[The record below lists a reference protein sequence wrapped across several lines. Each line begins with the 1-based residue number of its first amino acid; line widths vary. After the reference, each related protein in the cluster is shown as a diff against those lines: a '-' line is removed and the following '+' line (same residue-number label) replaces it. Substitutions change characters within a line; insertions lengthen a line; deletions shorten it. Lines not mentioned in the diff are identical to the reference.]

1 MGDTTSPDEAR
12 GLLEH
17 AVDAALRVHGVDGTT
32 ARIAAG
38 RALTEMFQ
46 AMERGTEVR
55 ERRAWLWQVAQ
66 RRAQDLVRADGRFL
80 DLVKRVEQQVVQ
92 RPQSVSEQIVAAERD
107 EERTRVLRCL
117 FAMLGPDDARRAWE
131 AYRLL
136 GEGAR
141 VGTVAHEVGFA
152 NGSNLKKFLGDVSGG
167 VGELAVRVTRH
178 SKLVPGSSELL
189 VRLLEARVGVPEG
202 AFSAE
207 VARAADWADRH
218 PDPSNDNADM
228 VGRYLRNTWGKV
240 AGGRGRVGRLTRAQ
254 RRLVAAAAAYVL
266 LPDDVRP
273 DEGPGGFRDDYW
285 VLHAVRRAMGLKAMR
300 AGGTLDPFLD

>member
-1 MGDTTSPDEAR
+1 M
-12 GLLEH
+12 L
-17 AVDAALRVHGVDGTT
+17 
-32 ARIAAG
+32 
-38 RALTEMFQ
+38 Q

-55 ERRAWLWQVAQ
+55 ERRAWLWRAAQ
-66 RRAQDLVRADGRFL
+66 RRAQDLVRSDGRFL

-107 EERTRVLRCL
+107 EERARVLRCL

-131 AYRLL
+131 AHRRL

-202 AFSAE
+202 AFGAE

-218 PDPSNDNADM
+218 PDPSNDHAVV
-228 VGRYLRNTWGKV
+228 VGHYLRNTWGKV

-266 LPDDVRP
+266 LPDDVRW

-285 VLHAVRRAMGLKAMR
+285 VLHAVRRAMGLGAMR